1 MQRTLQEAD
10 FDWFAMVLV
19 WYLPTPVV
27 DSHHALPLLDLP
39 DVGGLDNN
47 SWDAHSSP
55 SQSSFCFFGISL
67 LECLD
72 FFNCNF
78 IYFIF
83 LSNGVRQDA
92 GKHCMRN
99 VCNASCLKKP
109 WNTTAVP
116 VGTKSQVF
124 QKIQVEGSPRSEVF
138 FCVCNIIG
146 IGESTQPAWR
156 ISY

>member
-1 MQRTLQEAD
+1 
-10 FDWFAMVLV
+10 MVLV

-99 VCNASCLKKP
+99 VCNASCLKNPEIPQLCRLGQNPKFFKKSKLKAP
-109 WNTTAVP
+109 LSQRFFVFVP
-116 VGTKSQVF
+116 VLVSVSQHSLH
-124 QKIQVEGSPRSEVF
+124 EGYHISSS
-138 FCVCNIIG
+138 G
-146 IGESTQPAWR
+146 QLAWSFMGAR
-156 ISY
+156 D